1 MNEVINSFTNLTS
14 LITMG
19 NGSSDMEFDVIIDLL
34 TLACA
39 PPTVMF
45 NALVLYIALRYV
57 NLQQRLNQR
66 FVVSMTVSDLLYG
79 IVYMSTRM
87 YNQFIPR
94 WLCGPYYMTLWACQ
108 IGSVVF
114 LLLLNIDKYISIRYP
129 LQYPCIATK
138 RTVTLQVAIVWLSIF
153 LYCLLSFYCG
163 AVHYDEDSLFECS
176 VQVEPIFYILML
188 LLCYMAPLLSSISIS
203 IYIAWKVHQKPKHCQ
218 RTNRLRFNGA
228 KTKRRMVKRI
238 FFVFI
243 STIWTTITFLP
254 YRIGLSVFYLC
265 QWYHMKE
272 DAASHQLIVDEDNM
286 CRTPATEIAISI
298 FLCMLPLGAVGN
310 PLVTI
315 FTQNTYRLRAL
326 SIWSS
331 IKQCNLFKRY
341 AELRPAN
348 GSNQN
353 WTAEKKRQR
362 KSDDPMPPPPPPADG
377 TLVTDKGATNLNA
390 IYATV

>member
-1 MNEVINSFTNLTS
+1 MYTRSVANWKIPFGHEGIS
-14 LITMG
+14 LHL
-19 NGSSDMEFDVIIDLL
+19 SDMEFDVIIDLL

-79 IVYMSTRM
+79 VVYMSTRM
-87 YNQFIPR
+87 YNQLIPR

-188 LLCYMAPLLSSISIS
+188 LLCYMAPL
-203 IYIAWKVHQKPKHCQ
+203 PKHCQ
-218 RTNRLRFNGA
+218 RMNRLRLNGA

-272 DAASHQLIVDEDNM
+272 DASHQLMLDEL
-286 CRTPATEIAISI
+286 IIHI
-298 FLCMLPLGAVGN
+298 FFFFFPYLCLHAGN
-310 PLVTI
+310 GVPS
-315 FTQNTYRLRAL
+315 YRA
-326 SIWSS
+326 
-331 IKQCNLFKRY
+331 K
-341 AELRPAN
+341 
-348 GSNQN
+348 
-353 WTAEKKRQR
+353 
-362 KSDDPMPPPPPPADG
+362 
-377 TLVTDKGATNLNA
+377 
-390 IYATV
+390 

>member
-1 MNEVINSFTNLTS
+1 MNREVDSFTNDTPLTAVS
-14 LITMG
+14 
-19 NGSSDMEFDVIIDLL
+19 NGSSDMGFEVVIDLL

-57 NLQQRLNQR
+57 DLQQRLNQR

-79 IVYMSTRM
+79 IVYMSTRL
-87 YNQFIPR
+87 YNQLIPR

-114 LLLLNIDKYISIRYP
+114 LLLLNVDKYISVRYP
-129 LQYPCIATK
+129 LQYPCMATK
-138 RTVTLQVAIVWLSIF
+138 RTVTFQVAIVWLSIF

-163 AVHYDEDSLFECS
+163 AVHYDEDSPFECNI
-176 VQVEPIFYILML
+176 QVEPIFYILML
-188 LLCYMAPLLSSISIS
+188 LLCYMAPLLSSLTIS
-203 IYIAWKVHQKPKHCQ
+203 IYIAWKVQQKPKYCH
-218 RTNRLRFNGA
+218 RMIPERPDGM
-228 KTKRRMVKRI
+228 KPKRRMAKRI

-243 STIWTTITFLP
+243 STVWTTITFLP

-265 QWYHMKE
+265 QWYYMKE
-272 DAASHQLIVDEDNM
+272 HSPHQLKLDEDNV
-286 CRTPATEIAISI
+286 CRTPAIEIVISI

-315 FTQNTYRLRAL
+315 LTQNTYRRCAL

-331 IKQCNLFKRY
+331 VKQWSLFRRY
-341 AELRPAN
+341 AELCPTIGTSHR
-348 GSNQN
+348 
-353 WTAEKKRQR
+353 WTTRRKRQM
-362 KSDDPMPPPPPPADG
+362 KFEEPIPPG
-377 TLVTDKGATNLNA
+377 RTLPTGEGANNSSA
-390 IYATV
+390 E